1 MATGVV
7 VIERDRFGSG
17 GQRLRHHGSSGA
29 VHQQDSLALQ
39 LHIPFD
45 MSFSSAGLMCASP
58 DGPSNDVGGIDPSL
72 RKADGD
78 ATDFLDRPAD
88 QWRRGF
94 AVFDVVFRRFVF
106 GGGVAFA

>member
-1 MATGVV
+1 MD
-7 VIERDRFGSG
+7 IETLRSWEK
-17 GQRLRHHGSSGA
+17 RLPKEVGEIEFKRE
-29 VHQQDSLALQ
+29 VALQ
-39 LHIPFD
+39 LHILLD
-45 MSFSSAGLMCASP
+45 MGFSSNGLVCASP
-58 DGPSNDVGGIDPSL
+58 DGPCNDVSGVDPSS

-88 QWRRGF
+88 QWRWGF